1 MNDCTNLKNLKYA
14 SANTENAAGKNLCN
28 SCKGSQN
35 PQKNAVKKHGSQVL
49 SCKCWSVNADRRR
62 CFHARLTFRN
72 RGCDLYGEVV
82 RVSQYPLRMLQQ
94 WSSGL
99 LGHRTPVEEPFVI
112 VDPFKLHYDFSFCCL
127 PHTHIRDLKTG
138 EGFVIL
144 RRSHQ
149 NLCPIFLSSILFLI
163 KFTSTF
169 CFIFL
174 PYIFRVSPGYSKML
188 K

>member
-62 CFHARLTFRN
+62 CLHARLTFRN

-99 LGHRTPVEEPFVI
+99 LGHRTPVEEPFV
-112 VDPFKLHYDFSFCCL
+112 DPFKLHYDFSFCCL
-127 PHTHIRDLKTG
+127 LHTHIRDLKTG
-138 EGFVIL
+138 EGFVKL
-144 RRSHQ
+144 RRCDLIPTRTFAQFFYRRYSSSSS
-149 NLCPIFLSSILFLI
+149 LPLLSALSSCHVFFACRQGIRR
-163 KFTSTF
+163 
-169 CFIFL
+169 C
-174 PYIFRVSPGYSKML
+174 
-188 K
+188 